1 MEWLELSVQ
10 VPPEFVEPVSYLF
23 GRYGNGLSMEK
34 VENGEVLLRTYVTST
49 ATQKRARIEIGVK
62 LIGSLRPMIG
72 LCVRKIEETNWQ
84 EAWKDQFTLL
94 RVGRRLVIKPPWI
107 PYEARDSELVLE
119 IDPGLAFGT
128 GHHPTTQMVLE
139 ELERLSP
146 AGMRVLDVG
155 TGSGVLSIAAVRLGA
170 MKVTALDVDPT
181 AVRMARRAIRAN
193 KVADRVSL
201 GRGSLPHS
209 LAPADAFH
217 LALANIS
224 AKVISNLAPE
234 ILRCLGPGGIL
245 VTGGFLDK
253 QEEQVAQRLR
263 DVGLCIGN
271 RHTMEDWVTLEAM
284 KPADG

>member
-23 GRYGNGLSMEK
+23 GRYGNGLSIEK

-62 LIGSLRPMIG
+62 LIGSLRPMVG

-139 ELERLSP
+139 DLERLSP

-155 TGSGVLSIAAVRLGA
+155 TGSGVLSVAAVRLGA

-253 QEEQVAQRLR
+253 QEEQVAQQLR
-263 DVGLCIGN
+263 DVGFCIGN
-271 RHTMEDWVTLEAM
+271 RRAMEDWVTLEAM
-284 KPADG
+284 KPAAG

>member
-62 LIGSLRPMIG
+62 LIGSLRPIGG
-72 LCVRKIEETNWQ
+72 LCVRKIEETNWE

-170 MKVTALDVDPT
+170 MRVTALDVDPT
-181 AVRMARRAIRAN
+181 AVKMARQAIRAN
-193 KVADRVSL
+193 KVTDRVSL

-209 LAPADAFH
+209 LAPADAFD
-217 LALANIS
+217 LAVANIS

-245 VTGGFLDK
+245 VVGGFLDK

-263 DVGLCIGN
+263 EVGFSIGN
-271 RHTMEDWVTLEAM
+271 RHSMEDWVTLEAM
-284 KPADG
+284 KPAAG

>member
-23 GRYGNGLSMEK
+23 GRYGNGLSIEK

-62 LIGSLRPMIG
+62 LIGSLRPMVG
-72 LCVRKIEETNWQ
+72 LCVRRIEETNWQ

-139 ELERLSP
+139 DLERLSP

-234 ILRCLGPGGIL
+234 IHRCLGPGGIL

-263 DVGLCIGN
+263 DVGFCIGN
-271 RHTMEDWVTLEAM
+271 RLAMEDWVTLEAM
-284 KPADG
+284 KPAAG

>member
-34 VENGEVLLRTYVTST
+34 VENGEVLLRTYLTST

-62 LIGSLRPMIG
+62 LVGHLRPIKG

-146 AGMRVLDVG
+146 AGMSVLDVG

-170 MKVTALDVDPT
+170 KRVTALDVDST
-181 AVRMARRAIRAN
+181 AVKMARSAIRAN
-193 KVADRVSL
+193 KVSDRVSL

-209 LAPADAFH
+209 LAPAGEFH

-245 VTGGFLDK
+245 VVGGFLDK
-253 QEEQVAQRLR
+253 QEEQVTQRLS
-263 DVGLCIGN
+263 DVGFHIRS
-271 RHTMEDWVTLEAM
+271 RHAMEDWVTLEAM
-284 KPADG
+284 KPAAG

>member
-155 TGSGVLSIAAVRLGA
+155 TGSGVLSIAAARLGA

-224 AKVISNLAPE
+224 GKVISNLAPE

-263 DVGLCIGN
+263 DVGFCIGN
-271 RHTMEDWVTLEAM
+271 RHAMEDWVTLEAM
-284 KPADG
+284 KPTAG

>member
-34 VENGEVLLRTYVTST
+34 VENGEVLLRTYMTST

-107 PYEARDSELVLE
+107 SYEAHDSELVLE

-146 AGMRVLDVG
+146 KGKRVLDVG

-170 MKVTALDVDPT
+170 MRVAALDVDPT
-181 AVRMARRAIRAN
+181 AVRMARQAIRAN

-209 LAPADAFH
+209 LAPAGAFD
-217 LALANIS
+217 LAVANIS

-234 ILRCLGPGGIL
+234 ILRCLGAGGIL

-263 DVGLCIGN
+263 DVGFCIGD
-271 RHTMEDWVTLEAM
+271 RHAMEDWVTLEAM
-284 KPADG
+284 KPAGG

>member
-1 MEWLELSVQ
+1 M
-10 VPPEFVEPVSYLF
+10 
-23 GRYGNGLSMEK
+23 
-34 VENGEVLLRTYVTST
+34 
-49 ATQKRARIEIGVK
+49 
-62 LIGSLRPMIG
+62 
-72 LCVRKIEETNWQ
+72 
-84 EAWKDQFTLL
+84 
-94 RVGRRLVIKPPWI
+94 
-107 PYEARDSELVLE
+107 
-119 IDPGLAFGT
+119 
-128 GHHPTTQMVLE
+128 
-139 ELERLSP
+139 
-146 AGMRVLDVG
+146 G

-263 DVGLCIGN
+263 DMGFCIGN

-284 KPADG
+284 KPAAG

>member
-1 MEWLELSVQ
+1 MPS
-10 VPPEFVEPVSYLF
+10 EFVEPVSYLF

-34 VENGEVLLRTYVTST
+34 VANGEILLRTYMTSS

-62 LIGSLRPMIG
+62 LIGSLRPIVG
-72 LCVRKIEETNWQ
+72 LHVRKIEETNWQ

-139 ELERLSP
+139 ELERQSP
-146 AGMRVLDVG
+146 GGMRVLDVG

-170 MKVTALDVDPT
+170 KSVTALDVDST
-181 AVRMARRAIRAN
+181 AVKMARRAIRAN
-193 KVADRVSL
+193 KVADRISL

-209 LAPADAFH
+209 LAPAGAFD

-224 AKVISNLAPE
+224 AKTISTLASE
-234 ILRCLGPGGIL
+234 LLRCLRAGGTL
-245 VTGGFLDK
+245 VAGGFLDK
-253 QEEQVAQRLR
+253 HEEQVAQRLAE
-263 DVGLCIGN
+263 VGFRI
-271 RHTMEDWVTLEAM
+271 RSRYVMEDWVTLEAM
-284 KPADG
+284 KPALG